1 MVKKILVIFFFSFVM
16 IGNVF
21 AETYYENDKGVEM
34 SEDEY
39 NFISEL
45 YGDGFPAIIPQDT
58 YNALKE
64 NNIFGQEI
72 IRISD
77 ENEVSP
83 YGIIETSYKKLTTS
97 YACDTTCAV
106 SATLSWKKV
115 PATKSHDLFGVH
127 FDGCGEITGLSS
139 YMVANGN
146 IYDPVEYKL
155 NSSGAAATHLLP
167 STISTTNAM
176 FFNLSFFVAKQGRVQ
191 ISYQH
196 AIKSISLANSRK
208 YSFSYNGYG
217 HVFSFQEA
225 IRPYYDQMSGLEIK
239 F

>member
-1 MVKKILVIFFFSFVM
+1 MVKKVLVVFFFSFIM

-21 AETYYENDKGVEM
+21 ADTYYENNNGVRM

-45 YGDGFPAIIPQDT
+45 YGDDFPSIIPQET

-72 IRISD
+72 IRISND
-77 ENEVSP
+77 YEAST
-83 YGIIETSYKKLTTS
+83 YGLIETTYKKLETS

-106 SATLSWKKV
+106 SATLTWKKV
-115 PATKSHDLFGVH
+115 PATKSHDLFGVY
-127 FDGCGEITGLSS
+127 FDGCGEITGLLSS
-139 YMVANGN
+139 MRANGSL
-146 IYDPVEYKL
+146 YDPVEYKL
-155 NSSGAAATHLLP
+155 NSSGASATHKLP
-167 STISTTNAM
+167 STISTSNAM
-176 FFNLSFFVAKQGRVQ
+176 YISLSFFANKKGGVQ

-196 AIKSISLANSRK
+196 ATKSISLTDSRK
-208 YSFSYNGYG
+208 YNFSYNGYG
-217 HVFSFQEA
+217 HVFSFQES